1 MVVRLNILVRFI
13 FLMGIAMS
21 GLSLGQPRT
30 SSTAPLEVKSGG
42 FTPENFNVGMSRAR
56 QSCEQQFPYPL
67 VPNENP
73 YNSKDIQ
80 MCKRLEIRGKRMECE
95 INNMSRQFVGGAS
108 LSELKNWNQCVG
120 KIAILLQDGY
130 YIAASEIDR
139 RQKICNDQF
148 FRDPGEAPKLGYL
161 ERLRKEFTR
170 PDYAAHEKPAPET
183 TIFDRTAIRV
193 DDQKAGLLKCDYLN
207 PPEPATPSRPVTSKL
222 DLGVVPVPNPASPVP
237 IDPSAGKKSEPKKP
251 ATKDTQSSLAPKKVD
266 PKEKS
271 KLPPVGECKRPKLDC
286 PVAQTK

>member
-1 MVVRLNILVRFI
+1 
-13 FLMGIAMS
+13 MGIAMS
-21 GLSLGQPRT
+21 GLSLGQT
-30 SSTAPLEVKSGG
+30 TNSSAAPIEVKSGG
-42 FTPENFNVGMSRAR
+42 FTPEKFNAGMSRAR
-56 QSCEQQFPYPL
+56 QSCEQQLPYPA
-67 VPNENP
+67 VPNTNP

-80 MCKRLEIRGKRMECE
+80 VCKRLEIRGKRMECE

-170 PDYAAHEKPAPET
+170 PDYAAPEKPVPET
-183 TIFDRTAIRV
+183 ALFDRTAIRV
-193 DDQKAGLLKCDYLN
+193 DDQKAGLLKCEYLN
-207 PPEPATPSRPVTSKL
+207 PPEPTASPTPTAPTAPKL
-222 DLGVVPVPNPASPVP
+222 DPGVVPVPNPASPRP
-237 IDPSAGKKSEPKKP
+237 IDPNPSKKAEPKKP
-251 ATKDTQSSLAPKKVD
+251 AAKESQSGLASKKID

-271 KLPPVGECKRPKLDC
+271 HSPPVGECKRPKLDC
-286 PVAQTK
+286 PVPQTK